1 MNEWL
6 KKILE
11 KIKTLWTKWS
21 TVQKIILIGIAVGA
35 IVGIVLLFSVS
46 SAPTTVPLLNTA
58 INDQATM
65 DNILFRLEEENVS
78 YTVSSDNRIMVADNA
93 TARRMRSILVREDLM
108 PSNTSPWEVF
118 SVDQWKTS
126 DFKNN
131 IDLQHSITEAV
142 IQHIES
148 LDEVDDAK
156 VVITFPKEVLF
167 ADQQEPVKASIV
179 IRPTPGSDIT
189 NNRKK
194 IEGIQKLVIYA
205 VDGLTVDNITI
216 SDTSGKLLNDFE
228 GMERLD
234 EIAITEKQQKLI
246 ATQESAYRQK
256 ILPALQETFGKD
268 RVRDLN
274 IKIEM
279 DMSKKQITTQEYFPV
294 TVKEDDPTTPY
305 DDSKTEL
312 SLTRSSQTAT
322 TRWQGTGYNP
332 EGPSGVEGQTSPVYK
347 DSSNLYGMTE
357 QSIVTKN
364 EEINKRDIVEVV
376 SPTMGRRTVSVNI
389 DGKYRFKTDDNGNY
403 VLSKDGKRRER
414 EYIPVSAEDLA
425 DARTLIQNAIGY
437 DVKRGDDVSVH
448 NIQIYRDPEFELADA
463 AWIKGVQTQNAI
475 LYALIGLTAVLIIFI
490 VIKLVM
496 REVERRRRLKEEERL
511 RNQQLEREKR
521 LWDAEQAGMEVS
533 MSVEERKRLELQ
545 ENAINMAKEHPEDV
559 ALLIRTWLMEE

>member
-6 KKILE
+6 KKVLE
-11 KIKTLWTKWS
+11 KIKTLWAKWT

-46 SAPTTVPLLNTA
+46 STPTTVPLLNTA

-93 TARRMRSILVREDLM
+93 TARRMRTILVREDLM
-108 PSNTSPWEVF
+108 PSNTSPWDVF

-131 IDLQHSITEAV
+131 VDLQHSITEAV

-179 IRPTPGSDIT
+179 IRARPGSDIT

-194 IEGIQKLVIYA
+194 IEGIQKLVLYA
-205 VDGLTVDNITI
+205 IDGLTAENISI
-216 SDTSGKLLNDFE
+216 SDTSGRLLNDFE
-228 GMERLD
+228 GMEQLD
-234 EIAITEKQQKLI
+234 EIALTEKQQKLI
-246 ATQESAYRQK
+246 AAQEAAYRQK

-279 DMSKKQITTQEYFPV
+279 DMSKKQITTQEFFPV

-305 DDSKTEL
+305 DDSSTEL
-312 SLTRSSQTAT
+312 SLTRSSQTST

-332 EGPSGVEGQTSPVYK
+332 EGPAGVEGQTSPVYK
-347 DSSNLYGMTE
+347 DSSNLYGLTE

-376 SPTMGRRTVSVNI
+376 SPSMGRRTVSVNI
-389 DGKYRFKTDDNGNY
+389 DGRYTFKTDENGNY

-414 EYIPVSAEDLA
+414 DYIPVSAEDLA
-425 DARTLIQNAIGY
+425 AARTLIQNAIGY

-448 NIQIYRDPEFELADA
+448 NIQIYRDPEFELADD
-463 AWIKGVQTQNAI
+463 AWRKGIQTQNAI
-475 LYALIGLTAVLIIFI
+475 LYALIGLNAVLVIFI

-511 RNQQLEREKR
+511 RTQQLEREKR